1 MERILSMSKLFLTKS
16 FITKP
21 FITRHIN
28 NLTLLSLLIIVC
40 LLMLTSYLWIQAKNA
55 EERSL
60 QQQFNLSLVNLSQN
74 IDARISNM
82 KLIAKTVANDKHI
95 HDWIENGFVAD
106 QESVL
111 VNKLGFLVKEYGL
124 TSASFADKN
133 THKYWNH
140 EGFLRVL
147 QPETDTWY
155 FAYLHS
161 TEPDLISVYHD
172 KNKNRIDVY
181 VNYQQIDGN
190 GLSGIAT
197 SFDGILDILKNSLF
211 FEYGDIYL
219 VDSVGKIQVH
229 ADSDVAGV
237 KNLQD
242 MFSKTI
248 VDNLLQLNST
258 EFIDLIE
265 FNQAAGGLLGA
276 SYIPSMDWYVV
287 VSVRN

>member
-1 MERILSMSKLFLTKS
+1 MERILSMSKPFLTKS

-219 VDSVGKIQVH
+219 VDSVGKIQVQ